1 MPPPLA
7 RCLREPCG
15 GMEAE
20 AGGEQA
26 AAVEAKAE
34 AGVEALAEV
43 EVEAMAKDE
52 QATAEEAAAEEAADE
67 DGAADELARSVL
79 VPWCCLAKG
88 TALRAASHQA
98 LAVRVAWHAATLL
111 A

>member
-1 MPPPLA
+1 
-7 RCLREPCG
+7 
-15 GMEAE
+15 MEAE

-52 QATAEEAAAEEAADE
+52 QATAEEAADE